1 MIKFGNTPQSLFFW
15 PGALVFV
22 LLLMCSTSIVT
33 GQPAVRA
40 AQSLTS
46 GAGQSSNAPPHPG
59 TVATPASAGSSIARS
74 TRWVEG
80 KHYFEL
86 GAERTRNR
94 ASGIQVTEVFSY
106 ACRGCYMLY
115 KADGDLSTWLPRRAT
130 ARYLPVAFGGA
141 HGFSLY
147 QRAFLAAQ
155 ALGAPSAAHAAIFN
169 FAWGDGTPTRRHE
182 RAVTLRDIAGVYARF
197 GLDTNKF
204 VTEARS
210 EAVNKQMK
218 AADELVRSYGVTS
231 LPTIIVAGRY
241 RLDPASAGGY
251 PEAVQL
257 TRWLVAK
264 VAAER
269 TSSP

>member
-1 MIKFGNTPQSLFFW
+1 MIKSGNTPQSLSFW
-15 PGALVFV
+15 SEVLVLV
-22 LLLMCSTSIVT
+22 LLLTCSISIAT
-33 GQPAVRA
+33 GQTA
-40 AQSLTS
+40 AQGTESVRG
-46 GAGQSSNAPPHPG
+46 GAGEFSNAPPDPA
-59 TVATPASAGSSIARS
+59 TVAIPANAGSGIARS
-74 TRWVEG
+74 RRWVQG
-80 KHYFEL
+80 KHYFAL
-86 GAERTRNR
+86 GPERTRDW

-115 KADGDLSTWLPRRAT
+115 EAEGDLSTWLPKGTT

-155 ALGAPSAAHAAIFN
+155 VLGAPSAAHAAIFN
-169 FAWGDGTPTRRHE
+169 FAWGDGSPSRRHE
-182 RAVTLRDIAGVYARF
+182 RAVTLRDIAGVYAHF
-197 GLDTNKF
+197 GLDADKF
-204 VTEARS
+204 INEARS
-210 EAVNKQMK
+210 ETVNKQMK
-218 AADELVRSYGVTS
+218 AVDELVGSYGVTS

-251 PEAVQL
+251 AEAVQL

>member
-1 MIKFGNTPQSLFFW
+1 MGSGKSRHSLRG
-15 PGALVFV
+15 PTVLVIA
-22 LLLMCSTSIVT
+22 LLLMCGSSIT
-33 GQPAVRA
+33 TAQTDAHGTESVRN
-40 AQSLTS
+40 
-46 GAGQSSNAPPHPG
+46 GAGEFSSESPHPV
-59 TVATPASAGSSIARS
+59 TAATAASAGSSILRS
-74 TRWVEG
+74 TRWVDG

-94 ASGIQVTEVFSY
+94 AGGIQVTEVFSY

-115 KADGDLSTWLPRRAT
+115 EAEGELSTWLPKGAT

-155 ALGAPSAAHAAIFN
+155 ALGVPSVAHPAIFT
-169 FAWGDGTPTRRHE
+169 FAWGDGTPARKHE
-182 RAVTLRDIAGVYARF
+182 RAVTLRDISGVYARF
-197 GLDTNKF
+197 GLDTHKF
-204 VTEARS
+204 VNEARS
-210 EAVNKQMK
+210 GAINKQMK
-218 AADELVRSYGVTS
+218 AADKLAGSYGVTS

-241 RLDPASAGGY
+241 RLDPASAGGHA
-251 PEAVQL
+251 EAVQL